1 MRFHTLALMAFA
13 LVLAGGYPAEAKVL
27 SKSVVKV
34 TQVRVVHAA
43 RDTAALNPTAW
54 GIDSSYIG
62 PGDIRRLQ
70 GIDIYLDSY
79 NRIAVVK
86 FTRTTTIGD
95 TVTQLFND
103 VLELS
108 IETVKP
114 GSEKPSQETP
124 ITIHSADGLTF
135 P

>member
-1 MRFHTLALMAFA
+1 MRRKIFSLAVIAVALTAASPAF
-13 LVLAGGYPAEAKVL
+13 AKVL
-27 SKSVVKV
+27 SKSVAKV
-34 TQVRVVHAA
+34 TQVRVIHSAKDA
-43 RDTAALNPTAW
+43 STNPAAW

-70 GIDIYLDSY
+70 GIDIYLDAY
-79 NRIAVVK
+79 NRISSVK
-86 FTRTTTIGD
+86 FTRTTTTGD

-108 IETVKP
+108 IETIKP

-124 ITIHSADGLTF
+124 ITIHTADGLTF

>member
-1 MRFHTLALMAFA
+1 MRFFHLALIVVA
-13 LVLAGGYPAEAKVL
+13 LVLAGGLPAEAKVL

-34 TQVRVVHAA
+34 TQVRVIHSAK
-43 RDTAALNPTAW
+43 DTAVNPTAW

-79 NRIAVVK
+79 NRIAAVK

-108 IETVKP
+108 IETIKP

>member
-1 MRFHTLALMAFA
+1 MRFLQLTLIAVAFA
-13 LVLAGGYPAEAKVL
+13 FAGGLPAEAKVL

-34 TQVRVVHAA
+34 TQVRVVHSAK
-43 RDTAALNPTAW
+43 DTAVNPTAW

-79 NRIAVVK
+79 NRIAAVK

-108 IETVKP
+108 IETIKP

>member
-1 MRFHTLALMAFA
+1 MRFSCLALIVVALTLAYGLS
-13 LVLAGGYPAEAKVL
+13 AEAKVL

-34 TQVRVVHAA
+34 TQVRVIHSA
-43 RDTAALNPTAW
+43 RDTAVNPTAW

-70 GIDIYLDSY
+70 GIDVYLDSY
-79 NRIAVVK
+79 NRIAAVK

-108 IETVKP
+108 IETIKQ

>member
-1 MRFHTLALMAFA
+1 MRFSYLALIAVA
-13 LVLAGGYPAEAKVL
+13 LVLAGGVSAEAKVL

-34 TQVRVVHAA
+34 TQVRVIHSAK
-43 RDTAALNPTAW
+43 DTAVNPTAW

-79 NRIAVVK
+79 NRIAAVK

-108 IETVKP
+108 IETIKQ

>member
-1 MRFHTLALMAFA
+1 MRFSHLALIVVA
-13 LVLAGGYPAEAKVL
+13 LVLAGGVSAEAKVL

-34 TQVRVVHAA
+34 TQVRVIHSAK
-43 RDTAALNPTAW
+43 DTSVNPTAW

-70 GIDIYLDSY
+70 GIDVYMDSY
-79 NRIAVVK
+79 NRITAVK
-86 FTRTTTIGD
+86 FTRTTTVGD

-108 IETVKP
+108 IETIKP

>member
-1 MRFHTLALMAFA
+1 MRFYPLALLAFA
-13 LVLAGGYPAEAKVL
+13 LVLACGQLADAKVL

-43 RDTAALNPTAW
+43 RDTAVNPTAW

-62 PGDIRRLQ
+62 PGDIRRLL
-70 GIDIYLDSY
+70 GIDVYLDSY
-79 NRIAVVK
+79 NRIAAVK
-86 FTRTTTIGD
+86 FTRTTTTGD

-108 IETVKP
+108 IETIKP

>member
-1 MRFHTLALMAFA
+1 MRFCRLAFIAVA
-13 LVLAGGYPAEAKVL
+13 LALAGGLSAEAKVL

-34 TQVRVVHAA
+34 TQVRVIHSAK
-43 RDTAALNPTAW
+43 DTAVNPTAW

-70 GIDIYLDSY
+70 GIDVYLDSY
-79 NRIAVVK
+79 NRIAAVK

-108 IETVKP
+108 IETIKP